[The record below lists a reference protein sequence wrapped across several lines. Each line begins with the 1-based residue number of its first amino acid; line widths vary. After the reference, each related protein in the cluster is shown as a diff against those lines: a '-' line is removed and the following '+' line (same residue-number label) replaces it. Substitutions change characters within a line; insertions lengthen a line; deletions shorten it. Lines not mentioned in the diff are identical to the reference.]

1 MTCSPST
8 VEGMG
13 LPSTVGAGV
22 VKQWNSFP
30 SRCRQLGKEY
40 PLTVNGCCKSRAIG
54 LCSRGQPRSLCHCSD
69 HGVQSEMFSSTA
81 SQLIVVHQSRFRCMR
96 PAPAASTMIGS
107 MSMAS
112 TDVSCQELVF
122 ERRVRQ
128 DVLDDGLDGN
138 AREMCADL
146 NFWRRRS

>member
-1 MTCSPST
+1 
-8 VEGMG
+8 
-13 LPSTVGAGV
+13 
-22 VKQWNSFP
+22 
-30 SRCRQLGKEY
+30 
-40 PLTVNGCCKSRAIG
+40 
-54 LCSRGQPRSLCHCSD
+54 
-69 HGVQSEMFSSTA
+69 
-81 SQLIVVHQSRFRCMR
+81 
-96 PAPAASTMIGS
+96 MIGS

-138 AREMCADL
+138 AREMCADRVFNIEHLLDKLSRVSL